1 MAHPT
6 EPHASLRAC
15 DNDVLPP
22 ISLSLWM
29 SGAQLLS
36 LLFDVSRQ
44 ASLSLSFIIFYTTV
58 VKGAGLW
65 LISQLVLFW
74 AVCVCVGGWS
84 FVLVFY
90 KRGNCGCSQNQ
101 PGQGSLPLIQAQVTL
116 LPTIGLGI
124 WSHIDGAKLRV
135 QAQHKLF

>member
-1 MAHPT
+1 
-6 EPHASLRAC
+6 
-15 DNDVLPP
+15 
-22 ISLSLWM
+22 M

-44 ASLSLSFIIFYTTV
+44 ASLNLSFIIFYTTV

-74 AVCVCVGGWS
+74 AVCVCGGGWS

-135 QAQHKLF
+135 QAQQKLF